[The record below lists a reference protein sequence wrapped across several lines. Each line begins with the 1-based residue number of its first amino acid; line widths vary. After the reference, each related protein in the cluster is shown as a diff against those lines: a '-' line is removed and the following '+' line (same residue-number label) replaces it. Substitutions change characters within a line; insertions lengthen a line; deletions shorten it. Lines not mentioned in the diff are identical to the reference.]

1 MTAAT
6 AAAVSAAAACFF
18 ARALPDIGSG
28 TTGTDKHV
36 PNTRYFSA
44 LAMGTTSLARI
55 SHRALYC
62 KVRVA
67 TLAAVVITRHLS
79 SLSLLSI
86 LFSLAAF
93 ELFLHLRLDIK
104 LTIH

>member
-1 MTAAT
+1 MTAAA
-6 AAAVSAAAACFF
+6 AAAVPAATACFF

-36 PNTRYFSA
+36 PNARYFSA

-67 TLAAVVITRHLS
+67 TLAAVIITRHLFF
-79 SLSLLSI
+79 SLLSI
-86 LFSLAAF
+86 LFSLAALK
-93 ELFLHLRLDIK
+93 LFLHLRLDIK
-104 LTIH
+104 LSIH

>member
-6 AAAVSAAAACFF
+6 TAAVSASAACFF

-36 PNTRYFSA
+36 PNARYFSA

-67 TLAAVVITRHLS
+67 TLAAVIIIRHLS
-79 SLSLLSI
+79 SLSALYLI
-86 LFSLAAF
+86 FSSAP
-93 ELFLHLRLDIK
+93 
-104 LTIH
+104 